1 MTAPPTHQPRFPSHL
16 LTLTERV
23 TLKVMEAINR
33 PGWIQRVMVL
43 YGRHLC
49 QRLVKAIYYRRL
61 RVEGIELLR
70 DVPPSAPLLV
80 ISNHRTFFD
89 QFVIATALR
98 EETHH
103 RLGVP
108 CVFPV
113 RAPFF
118 YSNPIGAL
126 MCLMA
131 SGGCM
136 YPPVFRD
143 QRKGELNAAGVEV
156 MRWLLTQP
164 RVALGIHPEGRRSKN
179 PDPFTLDDPK
189 RGVGVLIE
197 GAGPE
202 LMVLPVFV
210 EGLSNGFGG
219 ELLRAFQGRRAR
231 PIHITWGAPFRA
243 ADLTGTPEEL
253 AAQAHAHIQR
263 LAEAARAVRGAPL
276 APPAP
281 LAH

>member
-1 MTAPPTHQPRFPSHL
+1 MSTPPPTSQPHFPPHL
-16 LTLTERV
+16 LTLTERIAI
-23 TLKVMEAINR
+23 KVGEAINR
-33 PGWIQRVMVL
+33 PGWVQRVAVL
-43 YGRHLC
+43 YGRYFC
-49 QRLVKAIYYRRL
+49 QQLVKLIYARRF
-61 RVEGIELLR
+61 RVEGIDLLR
-70 DVPPSAPLLV
+70 HIPREAPLLV

-89 QFVIATALR
+89 QFIIATALR
-98 EETHH
+98 EKTSH
-103 RLGVP
+103 RLGIP

-118 YSNPIGAL
+118 YDNPLGAL
-126 MCLMA
+126 LCLMA

-143 QRKGELNAAGVEV
+143 KRKGELNAIGVEV

-164 RVALGIHPEGRRSKN
+164 SVALGIHPEGRRSKS
-179 PDPFTLDDPK
+179 PDPFTLEPPK
-189 RGVGVLIE
+189 RGVGALIE

-219 ELLRAFQGRRAR
+219 ELLRAFKGRRAR

-243 ADLTGTPEEL
+243 ADLKGTQDEL

-263 LAEAARAVRGAPL
+263 LADSARALRGAG
-276 APPAP
+276 
-281 LAH
+281 